1 MMEREKEAD
10 MNRRYEGNGTRRGAS
25 VLLLA
30 MLSLA
35 GCDNKSGVV
44 TGTVRY
50 GGRVLTMGTV
60 SFYGGNGDIV
70 SSLISADGTYRLARV
85 APGTVRVVVVSH
97 PRVPPALQ
105 RDQAPATFAPAL
117 SAAKPAPES
126 PYTPIPERYQRPET
140 SGLHFVVER
149 GDQVLDLDLTP

>member
-1 MMEREKEAD
+1 MNIRCGMD
-10 MNRRYEGNGTRRGAS
+10 MKRRGTGM
-25 VLLLA
+25 LLLLTA
-30 MLSLA
+30 LSLA
-35 GCDNKSGVV
+35 GCGHKTNGV

-60 SFYGGNGDIV
+60 SFYGANGEIV
-70 SSLISADGTYRLARV
+70 SSLISAEGTYRLARV
-85 APGTVRVVVVSH
+85 GPGAVRVAVVSH

-105 RDQAPATFAPAL
+105 RDQAPAAFAPAL
-117 SAAKPAPES
+117 AAAKPAPER
-126 PYTPIPERYQRPET
+126 PYTPIPERYQRPDT